1 MNLYFAPLEGI
12 TTCIYRNTHFEMFG
26 GCDAYYAPF
35 VTPCDNEKNSS
46 KNVRDILPE
55 RNKPKLMVQ
64 VLTNQADYLIKFTE
78 KIKRLGYDEINLN
91 MGCPASTV
99 VKKGRGAGF
108 LREPEQLD
116 RFLYEVFSGCDMK
129 FSVKTRIGFYS
140 GEEMDVLSD
149 IYNKYPLTRLIIHP
163 RVREEYYKGVPDNR
177 FFEKAYN
184 RSKHKV
190 CYSGNVFSAE
200 DYTSLVNRFPNM
212 EGVMIGRGA
221 IANPAIFREIRGGK
235 KLCRED
241 IVGFTKR
248 LSENYYN
255 VLGSETFTLH
265 KLKEIWSYMSW
276 NYPEEKK
283 LIKTMKK
290 STKLADFM
298 SAVNNLPEI

>member
-1 MNLYFAPLEGI
+1 
-12 TTCIYRNTHFEMFG
+12 
-26 GCDAYYAPF
+26 
-35 VTPCDNEKNSS
+35 
-46 KNVRDILPE
+46 
-55 RNKPKLMVQ
+55 
-64 VLTNQADYLIKFTE
+64 
-78 KIKRLGYDEINLN
+78 
-91 MGCPASTV
+91 
-99 VKKGRGAGF
+99 
-108 LREPEQLD
+108 
-116 RFLYEVFSGCDMK
+116 
-129 FSVKTRIGFYS
+129 
-140 GEEMDVLSD
+140 
-149 IYNKYPLTRLIIHP
+149 
-163 RVREEYYKGVPDNR
+163 
-177 FFEKAYN
+177 
-184 RSKHKV
+184 
-190 CYSGNVFSAE
+190 
-200 DYTSLVNRFPNM
+200 
-212 EGVMIGRGA
+212 MIGRGA